1 MKINDEKFIDIEQD
15 LMAEQNISVERFYE
29 VMDRAS
35 EEFDFDGESEPNIM
49 FANDIFRGLPKNQLE
64 VEEIIEAIEFHY
76 QEFYF
81 ESFCE
86 EIAEQYPN
94 TANIS
99 NEDFYTAVICDPT
112 IQKSIVTTY
121 NCFVRYNIL
130 LDELG
135 NKRDIYYQAGTVKAT
150 ELVQDIIKFAEEF

>member
-1 MKINDEKFIDIEQD
+1 MKMANEKFIDIEQD
-15 LMAEQNISVERFYE
+15 INEERFHE
-29 VMDRAS
+29 VMTRAS
-35 EEFDFDGESEPNIM
+35 MSLDFDGESEPNIM

-76 QEFYF
+76 QDFYF

-99 NEDFYTAVICDPT
+99 NEDFYTEVICDPT

-121 NCFVRYNIL
+121 NCFVRYEIL

>member
-15 LMAEQNISVERFYE
+15 ITEERYHE
-29 VMDRAS
+29 VMTHAS
-35 EEFDFDGESEPNIM
+35 ECLDFDGESEPNIM

-130 LDELG
+130 LDEFG
-135 NKRDIYYQAGTVKAT
+135 NQRDIYYQAGTVKAV
-150 ELVQDIIKFAEEF
+150 ELVQAIIKFAEEF

>member
-1 MKINDEKFIDIEQD
+1 MKMANEKFIDIEQD
-15 LMAEQNISVERFYE
+15 INEERFHE
-29 VMDRAS
+29 VMTLAS
-35 EEFDFDGESEPNIM
+35 EGLDFDGESEPNIM

-121 NCFVRYNIL
+121 NCFVRYEIL
-130 LDELG
+130 LDEIG
-135 NKRDIYYQAGTVKAT
+135 NKRDIYYQAGTVKAM
-150 ELVQDIIKFAEEF
+150 ELVQDIIKFAEGF

>member
-1 MKINDEKFIDIEQD
+1 MKMANEKFIDIEQD
-15 LMAEQNISVERFYE
+15 INEERFHE
-29 VMDRAS
+29 VMTRAS
-35 EEFDFDGESEPNIM
+35 MSLDFDGESEPNIM

-76 QEFYF
+76 QDFYF

-99 NEDFYTAVICDPT
+99 NEDFYTAVICDLT

-121 NCFVRYNIL
+121 NCFVRYEIL
-130 LDELG
+130 LDEIG
-135 NKRDIYYQAGTVKAT
+135 NKRDIYYQAGTVKAM
-150 ELVQDIIKFAEEF
+150 ELVQDIIKFAEEFLYVR

>member
-1 MKINDEKFIDIEQD
+1 MKMANEKFIDIEQD
-15 LMAEQNISVERFYE
+15 INEERFHE
-29 VMDRAS
+29 VMTRAS
-35 EEFDFDGESEPNIM
+35 MSLDFDGESEPNIM

-130 LDELG
+130 LDEFG
-135 NKRDIYYQAGTVKAT
+135 NQRDIYYQAGTVKAI
-150 ELVQDIIKFAEEF
+150 ELVQAIIKFAEEF

>member
-1 MKINDEKFIDIEQD
+1 M
-15 LMAEQNISVERFYE
+15 S
-29 VMDRAS
+29 
-35 EEFDFDGESEPNIM
+35 IM
-49 FANDIFRGLPKNQLE
+49 LANKIFRGLPKNQLE

-94 TANIS
+94 TANS
-99 NEDFYTAVICDPT
+99 SHEDFYTAVICDPT

-121 NCFVRYNIL
+121 NCFVRYEIL
-130 LDELG
+130 LDENGNVLGQSSGLPLFLG
-135 NKRDIYYQAGTVKAT
+135 NLEVCIKETARMFGWDIFKEGDKNSENIIGVI
-150 ELVQDIIKFAEEF
+150 LCIKFPIVIF

>member
-1 MKINDEKFIDIEQD
+1 MKMANEKFIDIEQD
-15 LMAEQNISVERFYE
+15 INEERFHE
-29 VMDRAS
+29 VMTRAS
-35 EEFDFDGESEPNIM
+35 MSLDFDGESEPNIM

-76 QEFYF
+76 QDFYF

-130 LDELG
+130 LDEFG
-135 NKRDIYYQAGTVKAT
+135 NQRDIYYQAGTVKAV
-150 ELVQDIIKFAEEF
+150 ELVQAIIKFAEEF

>member
-1 MKINDEKFIDIEQD
+1 MKMANEKFIDIEQD
-15 LMAEQNISVERFYE
+15 INEERFHE
-29 VMDRAS
+29 VMTLAS
-35 EEFDFDGESEPNIM
+35 EGLDFDGESEPNIM

>member
-1 MKINDEKFIDIEQD
+1 M
-15 LMAEQNISVERFYE
+15 S
-29 VMDRAS
+29 
-35 EEFDFDGESEPNIM
+35 IM
-49 FANDIFRGLPKNQLE
+49 LANKIFRGLPKNQLE
-64 VEEIIEAIEFHY
+64 VEELIEAIEFHY

-81 ESFCE
+81 ENFLE

-121 NCFVRYNIL
+121 NCFVRYEIL
-130 LDELG
+130 LDETG
-135 NKRDIYYQAGTVKAT
+135 NQQDIYYQAGTVKAT
-150 ELVQDIIKFAEEF
+150 ELVQSIIKFAKEF

>member
-1 MKINDEKFIDIEQD
+1 MKMANEKFIDIEQD
-15 LMAEQNISVERFYE
+15 INEERFHE
-29 VMDRAS
+29 VMTRAS
-35 EEFDFDGESEPNIM
+35 MSLDFDAESEPNIM

-76 QEFYF
+76 QDFYF

-121 NCFVRYNIL
+121 NCFVRYEIL
-130 LDELG
+130 LDEIG

-150 ELVQDIIKFAEEF
+150 ELVQSIIKFAKEF

>member
-1 MKINDEKFIDIEQD
+1 MKMANEKFIDIEQD
-15 LMAEQNISVERFYE
+15 INEERFHE
-29 VMDRAS
+29 VMTRAS
-35 EEFDFDGESEPNIM
+35 MSLDFDGESEPNIM
-49 FANDIFRGLPKNQLE
+49 FANDIFRGLPKNQFE

-121 NCFVRYNIL
+121 NCFVRYEIL